1 VHAMHLSDWKGWSQ
15 DPPLPRSHLR
25 VGTGDEGIYLEIPVY
40 LRPSKGKQVLSFI
53 SVLSAVISKQILTL
67 WLKTLLPCHF
77 VMLSIMLHNLSMH
90 KIRSGR

>member
-1 VHAMHLSDWKGWSQ
+1 MIEHLVGGQSQSRRAQVYAVSLSDWKGWSQ

-53 SVLSAVISKQILTL
+53 SVLSAVA
-67 WLKTLLPCHF
+67 F
-77 VMLSIMLHNLSMH
+77 E
-90 KIRSGR
+90 